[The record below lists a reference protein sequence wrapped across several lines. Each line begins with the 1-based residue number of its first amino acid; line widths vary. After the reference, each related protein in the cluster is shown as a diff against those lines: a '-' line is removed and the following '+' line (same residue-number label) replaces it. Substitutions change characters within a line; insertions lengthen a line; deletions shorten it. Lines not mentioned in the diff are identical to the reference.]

1 MRIAIAGGGLGGLAL
16 ARVLHRHG
24 IEATVYERD
33 AARSARTQ
41 GGSLDLHPDSGQ
53 RALIEAGLADQFWSR
68 ARPEGAELRIV
79 DPTGR
84 TLVHHTPPP
93 DAAPARPEIDRGVL
107 RDLLVSSLPSDAIA
121 WGHPV
126 AAATARPGGGFRLD
140 FGAGRSADC
149 DLLIGADGAHS
160 VVRDL
165 LIDVEPTFTSSYAE
179 MNIPDADRRFP
190 DIGKMVGPGSLWCL
204 GVSQNL
210 VAQRTGDGNIRVAV
224 SMKIDVHPDKAALL
238 ELLADWHP
246 SLTELIRISDDSVTA
261 RTIETTP
268 VGLRWDSRPDITLIG
283 DAAHLMPP
291 VGEGANQALLDGAEL
306 AHALIKHDDPAEAI
320 GEYERAMFTRIQPIA
335 EESARVYAMVL
346 SPTAAEDLTRFFT
359 RGPSP
364 STEAEAQAEAE
375 AQSEA

>member
-1 MRIAIAGGGLGGLAL
+1 VYGKEGMMRIAIAGGGLGGLVL

-24 IEATVYERD
+24 IDATVYERD

-53 RALIEAGLADQFWSR
+53 RALIEAGLEEQFWSR

-79 DPTGR
+79 DPAGR

-93 DAAPARPEIDRGVL
+93 GVAPARPEIDRGAL
-107 RDLLVSSLPSDAIA
+107 RDLLVSSLSADAIA
-121 WGHPV
+121 WAHPLT
-126 AAATARPGGGFRLD
+126 AATARPGGGFRLD
-140 FGAGRSADC
+140 FGDGRSADC

-165 LIDVEPTFTSSYAE
+165 LIDVEPAFESSYAE

-190 DIGKMVGPGSLWCL
+190 DIGEMVGPGSLWCL

-224 SMKIDVHPDKAALL
+224 SMKVDVHPDKAALL
-238 ELLADWHP
+238 ELFADWHP
-246 SLTELIRISDDSVTA
+246 SLTELIRVSDDTVTA

-268 VGLRWDSRPDITLIG
+268 IGMQWDPRPDITLVG

-306 AHALIKHDDPAEAI
+306 AHSLTKHDDPAEAI
-320 GEYERAMFTRIQPIA
+320 REYERAMFTRIHPIA

-359 RGPSP
+359 RRPSE
-364 STEAEAQAEAE
+364 SSGADGRR
-375 AQSEA
+375 S

>member
-1 MRIAIAGGGLGGLAL
+1 MRIAIAGGGLGGLVL

-33 AARSARTQ
+33 ADRSARHQ

-53 RALIEAGLADQFWSR
+53 RALIEAGLEEQFWSS

-79 DPTGR
+79 DPAGR

-93 DAAPARPEIDRGVL
+93 GVAPARPEIDRGAL
-107 RDLLVSSLPSDAIA
+107 RDLLVSSLPTDAIA
-121 WGHPV
+121 WGHPLT
-126 AAATARPGGGFRLD
+126 AAAARPGGGFRLE
-140 FGAGRSADC
+140 FGDGRSAGC

-160 VVRDL
+160 VVREL
-165 LIDVEPTFTSSYAE
+165 LVDVEPAFTACYAE
-179 MNIPDADRRFP
+179 MNIPEADRRFP
-190 DIGKMVGPGSLWCL
+190 DIGAMVGPGSLWGL

-224 SMKIDVHPDKAALL
+224 SMKVDVRLGNASKAALL
-238 ELLADWHP
+238 RLFADWHP
-246 SLTELIRISDDSVTA
+246 SLTELIRVSDATVTA

-268 VGLRWDSRPDITLIG
+268 TGMRWDSRPDVTLIG

-306 AHALIKHDDPAEAI
+306 AHALVVHHDPAAAI
-320 GEYERAMFTRIQPIA
+320 REYERAMFTRVRPIA
-335 EESARVYAMVL
+335 EEAARVYAMVL

-359 RGPSP
+359 RRP
-364 STEAEAQAEAE
+364 
-375 AQSEA
+375 SEAAR